1 MNSKEFRYEHF
12 FSNEVVDIRD
22 PKHFRWYEGANPFG
36 PGHNQSVEGINK
48 SIKENQIFRLKL
60 LMGELFNVTL
70 RLVSE
75 QSKVINPLYT
85 SLL

>member
-1 MNSKEFRYEHF
+1 MNTFL
-12 FSNEVVDIRD
+12 NEVRDIRY
-22 PKHFRWYEGANPFG
+22 PKHFRWYEGANAFG

-75 QSKVINPLYT
+75 QSKVISPL
-85 SLL
+85 